1 MKRLRHIGFL
11 LAALSA
17 FSCGKP
23 AEPLVTLLV
32 PQIISTEVL
41 PQADAVSLYAS
52 LSGPA
57 NLTSCGFGIVKDG
70 SIREYKT
77 QLNEEKMSF
86 TAIPSGLEPNTEYE
100 FYAFIANGTA
110 RIQTPERTFRTL
122 APTPPEPVGPSV
134 SFGSVSAVPGT
145 RSAIL
150 AATLSETQD
159 VTAVGFSLS
168 ADGQSYQDFPAS
180 LSADGF
186 SLTVDNLESNSEYL
200 FYAWAVQRESRIS
213 SGVASFRTEKEV
225 HTVSFLSLGA
235 VPESFSVAL
244 TALIDDPT
252 YVEYCGFGLSREGRT
267 PVEYAATL
275 DNSTLKADVGELLP
289 DTDYTYYAFVVVD
302 GSRITSD
309 FSSFH
314 TAKDTSIHIMD
325 IGATA
330 EETTVVLKARL
341 TSTEG
346 VIAAGFALASAG
358 DSFEERAAIVQTD
371 GRISLHWSDLSPDT
385 LYRFY
390 VWVQTAAGNIVSDI
404 LEFYTKKSSSA
415 DVSFFSVSAEV
426 DGTSARLKAILSSL
440 DGVSSTGFGISTT
453 QYDYVEYSATLT
465 EDGFQKALSGLQS
478 GTTYYYY
485 AFFTHGESYHRSD
498 TFTFSI
504 P

>member
-1 MKRLRHIGFL
+1 M
-11 LAALSA
+11 SA

-23 AEPLVTLLV
+23 AEPLVTLLI

-70 SIREYKT
+70 NIREYKA
-77 QLNEEKMSF
+77 QLNEGEMSF
-86 TAIPSGLEPNTEYE
+86 TAIPSRLEPNTEYE
-100 FYAFIANGTA
+100 FYAFIANGAA
-110 RIQTPERTFRTL
+110 RIQTPGRSFRTL
-122 APTPPEPVGPSV
+122 APTPPEPVGPSA
-134 SFGSVSAVPGT
+134 SFSSVSAVPGT
-145 RSAIL
+145 HSAIL
-150 AATLSETQD
+150 GATLSETQD

-168 ADGQSYQDFPAS
+168 ADGQSYQDFPTT
-180 LSADGF
+180 LSGDGF
-186 SLTVDNLESNSEYL
+186 SLTVDNLEPNSEYL
-200 FYAWAVQRESRIS
+200 FYAWVVQRESRIS
-213 SGVASFRTEKEV
+213 SGVASFRTEEEV
-225 HTVSFLSLGA
+225 HDVSFISLEA
-235 VPESFSVAL
+235 EPESFSAVL

-275 DNSTLKADVGELLP
+275 ESSTLKAEVGQLLP
-289 DTDYTYYAFVVVD
+289 DTDYTYYAFVMVD

-330 EETTVVLKARL
+330 EETAVVLKARL

-358 DSFEERAAIVQTD
+358 DSYVERAAAVQTD
-371 GRISLHWSDLSPDT
+371 GRISLQWSDLSPDT
-385 LYRFY
+385 QYRFY
-390 VWVQTAAGNIVSDI
+390 VWVQTAVGNIVSDI

-415 DVSFFSVSAEV
+415 DVSFVSVSAEV

-440 DGVSSTGFGISTT
+440 DGVSSNGFGISTT
-453 QYDYVEYSATLT
+453 QYDYVEYSATPT
-465 EDGFQKALSGLQS
+465 EDGFQKALSGLLS

>member
-1 MKRLRHIGFL
+1 M
-11 LAALSA
+11 
-17 FSCGKP
+17 
-23 AEPLVTLLV
+23 
-32 PQIISTEVL
+32 
-41 PQADAVSLYAS
+41 
-52 LSGPA
+52 
-57 NLTSCGFGIVKDG
+57 
-70 SIREYKT
+70 
-77 QLNEEKMSF
+77 
-86 TAIPSGLEPNTEYE
+86 
-100 FYAFIANGTA
+100 
-110 RIQTPERTFRTL
+110 
-122 APTPPEPVGPSV
+122 
-134 SFGSVSAVPGT
+134 
-145 RSAIL
+145 
-150 AATLSETQD
+150 
-159 VTAVGFSLS
+159 
-168 ADGQSYQDFPAS
+168 
-180 LSADGF
+180 
-186 SLTVDNLESNSEYL
+186 
-200 FYAWAVQRESRIS
+200 
-213 SGVASFRTEKEV
+213 
-225 HTVSFLSLGA
+225 
-235 VPESFSVAL
+235 
-244 TALIDDPT
+244 IDDPT
-252 YVEYCGFGLSREGRT
+252 YVEYCGFGLSREGRN

-275 DNSTLKADVGELLP
+275 NGSTLKAEVGELLP
-289 DTDYTYYAFVVVD
+289 DTDYTYYAFVMVD

-325 IGATA
+325 IGATS

-358 DSFEERAAIVQTD
+358 DSYVERAASVQTD
-371 GRISLHWSDLSPDT
+371 GRISLQWSDLSPDT
-385 LYRFY
+385 QYRFY

-415 DVSFFSVSAEV
+415 DVSFVSVSAEV

>member
-1 MKRLRHIGFL
+1 MKVLRYIGFI
-11 LAALSA
+11 LAAISA

-41 PQADAVSLYAS
+41 PQSEAVNLYAS

-70 SIREYKT
+70 NIQEYKA
-77 QLNEEKMSF
+77 QFNKGEMSF
-86 TAIPSGLEPNTEYE
+86 TAISSGLEPDTEYE
-100 FYAFIANGTA
+100 FYAFIANGAA
-110 RIQTPERTFRTL
+110 RIQTPERAFRTL

-134 SFGSVSAVPGT
+134 SFGSVSAAAGT

-150 AATLSETQD
+150 GATLSETED
-159 VTAVGFSLS
+159 VIAVGFSLS
-168 ADGQSYQDFPAS
+168 ADGQSYQDLPTT
-180 LSADGF
+180 LSGDGF
-186 SLTVDNLESNSEYL
+186 SLTVDNLEPNSEYL
-200 FYAWAVQRESRIS
+200 FYAWVVQRESRIS
-213 SGVASFRTEKEV
+213 SGVASFRTEEEV
-225 HTVSFLSLGA
+225 HDVSFISLEA
-235 VPESFSVAL
+235 EPESFSAVL

-275 DNSTLKADVGELLP
+275 DNSTLKAEVGELLP
-289 DTDYTYYAFVVVD
+289 DTDYTYYAFVMVD

-330 EETTVVLKARL
+330 EETAVVLKARL

-358 DSFEERAAIVQTD
+358 DSYVERVATVQTD
-371 GRISLHWSDLSPDT
+371 GRISLTWSELNPDMR
-385 LYRFY
+385 YRFY
-390 VWVQTAAGNIVSDI
+390 VWIQTETEIIVSDT
-404 LEFYTKKSSSA
+404 LEFYTKPSSA
-415 DVSFFSVSAEV
+415 GDVDFVSIWAEV
-426 DGTSARLKAILSSL
+426 DGTLARLKAILSSL
-440 DGVSSTGFGISTT
+440 DGVSSMGFGISTS